1 MTWAGGEGRGAEG
14 LERLPERGGR
24 PNGRWAPADAG
35 GDLPLWQTRV
45 RCSRQ
50 RACPAAERDSEHPV
64 DPRAHEG
71 AGGRRPSGAD

>member
-1 MTWAGGEGRGAEG
+1 MLGEASHCGRAG
-14 LERLPERGGR
+14 
-24 PNGRWAPADAG
+24 
-35 GDLPLWQTRV
+35 V

-71 AGGRRPSGAD
+71 QVGGGLAALTEGPFEPCKVV